1 MVELRFLFLVLF
13 FRNMSIMIKL
23 ITMQSNKT
31 GTIMLVKVDFEI
43 ELLDAESFGNTV
55 GDTVGDDMVGNA
67 VGDAVGDTVGNT
79 VGHEAEVCIIH
90 FSAPD

>member
-43 ELLDAESFGNTV
+43 ELDAESFGDTV
-55 GDTVGDDMVGNA
+55 GDDMVGDDMVGNA
-67 VGDAVGDTVGNT
+67 VGNTVGDTVGDA
-79 VGHEAEVCIIH
+79 V
-90 FSAPD
+90 FSKH